1 MPSISRP
8 DLPDST
14 GGDPPAPR
22 AIRTADVLGAL
33 SLAGDLAVGLPAEHG
48 LRTCLVAMRLAQRL
62 SLPAGEQITVY
73 YTSLL
78 MDAGCTAWTSQIA
91 RRMLTDEIVA
101 RRELVFHTDI
111 RSPFQLVGWMWR
123 FLARGAPFATRAGRF
138 VDFAAHGPDVLREGF
153 QNTCDVASDLA
164 ARLGM
169 PEEVQGALLSVFE
182 QWDGGGFPRGLRGQ
196 DIPMACRVV
205 YLAAF
210 FEVFHDSGGRAGA
223 IELTRRGRG
232 RAFDPEAV
240 DALLVATK
248 EADFWQALESDENL
262 WPAVMSLEPENRLR
276 WTSEEQLTDAAVALA
291 DFADMKS
298 AYSLGHSRRVA
309 ATAEGVAVR
318 LGLSEVETLDLH
330 RAALTHDLGL
340 VAVPSF
346 VLEKPQA
353 RLTRPEWEQVRLHP
367 YHGERIL
374 SNVPA
379 LRGAAGLVGAHHER
393 VDGDG
398 FPRGL
403 KGRQTPVGAQIIA
416 VSDRFDELTHD
427 APGRAALAP
436 EQALKAMEQE
446 VGSSFSASVFEP
458 LKGTLGFA
466 RTVAVP
472 SRREWPAGLTDRE
485 VEVLRLVA
493 RGLNRREAA
502 ARLFVSESTVRT
514 HLEHI
519 YVKIGVSSRAAATL
533 FAVEHELLN

>member
-1 MPSISRP
+1 MSSISRS

-14 GGDPPAPR
+14 GGDAPAPR
-22 AIRTADVLGAL
+22 ATRTSDVLGAL

-48 LRTCLVAMRLAQRL
+48 LRSCLVAMRVAQRL
-62 SLPAGEQITVY
+62 SLPAWEQITVY

-91 RRMLTDEIVA
+91 KRMLTDEIVA

-111 RSPFQLVGWMWR
+111 RSRFQLVGWMWR
-123 FLARGAPFATRAGRF
+123 FLAHGAPFGTRAGRF

-153 QNTCDVASDLA
+153 QNTCDVARDLA

-182 QWDGGGFPRGLRGQ
+182 QWDGGGFPRGLQGQ
-196 DIPMACRVV
+196 NIPMACRVV

-210 FEVFHDSGGRAGA
+210 FEVFHASGGRAGA

-240 DALLVATK
+240 DALLAATN
-248 EADFWQALESDENL
+248 EADFWQAFESDESL

-276 WTSEEQLTDAAVALA
+276 WTSEEQVTDAAVALA

-309 ATAEGVAVR
+309 AAAEGVALRV
-318 LGLSEVETLDLH
+318 GLSEGDVLDLR

-346 VLEKPQA
+346 VLDKPRA
-353 RLTRPEWEQVRLHP
+353 KLTRSEWEQVRLHP

-379 LRGAAGLVGAHHER
+379 LRAAAEIVGAHHER
-393 VDGDG
+393 LDGDG
-398 FPRGL
+398 FHRGL
-403 KGRQTPVGAQIIA
+403 KGRQIPVGAQVIA

-427 APGRAALAP
+427 APDRSALAP
-436 EQALKAMEQE
+436 EEALEVMKGE
-446 VGSSFSASVFEP
+446 VGSSFSAAVFEP

-466 RTVAVP
+466 QAAP

-485 VEVLRLVA
+485 VEVLRLAA
-493 RGLNRREAA
+493 RGLNRRETASK
-502 ARLFVSESTVRT
+502 LSVSESTVRT

-519 YVKIGVSSRAAATL
+519 YAKIGVSSRAAATL